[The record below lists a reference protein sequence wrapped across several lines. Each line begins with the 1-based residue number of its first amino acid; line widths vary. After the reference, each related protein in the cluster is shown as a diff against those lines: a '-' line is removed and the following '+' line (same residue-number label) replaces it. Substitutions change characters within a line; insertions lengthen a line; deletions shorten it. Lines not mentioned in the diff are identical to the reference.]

1 MNIFGFLN
9 QKMKNLPYLYLVL
22 IAFTFSSCSVYNF
35 TGTGKIDA
43 KTFQVNFFQNNA
55 ELVEPGID
63 RTFTLTL
70 QDLIQN
76 QTNLNLVKNGADLTY
91 EGEIIDYRISPMT
104 ATADQ
109 QASQNR
115 LKIRINVRFTNKKT
129 EKDDFEK
136 AFEFFYDYPAT
147 TQLNGNT
154 LNKALDEIFE
164 RITQDIFNESLAKW

>member
-1 MNIFGFLN
+1 
-9 QKMKNLPYLYLVL
+9 MKNIPYICVVL
-22 IAFTFSSCSVYNF
+22 IALTFSSCSVYNF

-55 ELVEPGID
+55 EIIEPGID

-115 LKIRINVRFTNKKT
+115 LKIRVNVRFTNKKT

-136 AFEFFYDYPAT
+136 TFEFFYDYPANA
-147 TQLNGNT
+147 QLNGST

>member
-1 MNIFGFLN
+1 LNIFGFLN

-115 LKIRINVRFTNKKT
+115 LKIRVNVRFTNKKT

-136 AFEFFYDYPAT
+136 AFEFFYDYPANA
-147 TQLNGNT
+147 QLTGST